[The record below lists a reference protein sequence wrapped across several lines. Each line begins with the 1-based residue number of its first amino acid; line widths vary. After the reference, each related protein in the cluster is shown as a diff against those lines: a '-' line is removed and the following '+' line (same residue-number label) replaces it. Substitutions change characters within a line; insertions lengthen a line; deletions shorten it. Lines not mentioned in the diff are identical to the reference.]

1 MGKAIDLTGRTFG
14 HLYVISKAKS
24 KTYIYPNG
32 KCTAAIWNCRCDAG
46 GRLCK
51 KFVPITAGH
60 LLSGR
65 SPSCGCLKSLKST
78 SPVNWLYGS
87 YRGKAKTAH
96 RSFELSKETFASLVS
111 QNCDYCGR
119 PPAQK
124 VTSVLPAHPEFVYNG
139 IDRIENAKGYVDG
152 NVVPCCGPCNDMK
165 CDKSREEFLRLIAAV
180 YRHTQTDFP
189 DLPESNFCCCG
200 PEFLVDGDPKE

>member
-14 HLYVISKAKS
+14 SLYVISKADS
-24 KTYIYPNG
+24 KTYTYSNG
-32 KCTAAIWNCRCDAG
+32 KCTVAYWNCRCSGG

-51 KFVPITAGH
+51 GAKMNPVTSGH
-60 LLSGR
+60 LLSGHTI
-65 SPSCGCLKSLKST
+65 SCGCKRAFKST
-78 SPVNWLYGS
+78 SPVTWLYGS
-87 YRGKAKTAH
+87 YRGKAKVAH
-96 RSFELSKETFASLVS
+96 RSFEISKEAFASLVS

-119 PPAQK
+119 PPSQK

-139 IDRIENAKGYVDG
+139 IDRIDNAKGYVDG

-180 YRHTQTDFP
+180 YHHTH
-189 DLPESNFCCCG
+189 DLPESNVHLCG
-200 PEFLVDGDPKE
+200 PEFAVNKE